1 MNWAQRRVQRIRYL
15 FKMALA
21 EDTTPHEFA
30 LAVALGA
37 FVSASPVPPVLG
49 LRSFTTLGLAWAARL
64 SKLVAF
70 LASHLVIIPLW
81 GLLVFWEIRIG
92 CRILSRPMPPWA
104 RPRRARLGRAQR
116 AARVRAR
123 RRAGRGSRRVR
134 GLPRGPSAGRRL
146 PATAGAQ
153 KRARSGGPD
162 GDGPG
167 ATKEIVIT
175 RVFCGSGSNDT
186 VVPGRSLA
194 RPCWMARPS
203 SARIAADSV
212 QG

>member
-70 LASHLVIIPLW
+70 LASHLVVIPLW

-92 CRILSRPMPPWA
+92 CRILSRPMPPWGPTLDERVSVVRNA
-104 RPRRARLGRAQR
+104 LLACVLGGVLVAGVVAFAACLVVRPLV
-116 AARVRAR
+116 AAYQR
-123 RRAGRGSRRVR
+123 RRALRSES
-134 GLPRGPSAGRRL
+134 PS
-146 PATAGAQ
+146 PA
-153 KRARSGGPD
+153 
-162 GDGPG
+162 
-167 ATKEIVIT
+167 
-175 RVFCGSGSNDT
+175 
-186 VVPGRSLA
+186 
-194 RPCWMARPS
+194 S
-203 SARIAADSV
+203 SAAPDRTTP
-212 QG
+212 